1 MSIRRTASAALAG
14 TAVFAALF
22 GASPAFAGGT
32 HEETYPET
40 PALNRCV
47 QGEGLVGSSWN
58 HLHQQQDQVFH
69 SFDSVNEPFADH
81 FAVR

>member
-22 GASPAFAGGT
+22 GASPA
-32 HEETYPET
+32 
-40 PALNRCV
+40 
-47 QGEGLVGSSWN
+47 GERLVGSSWN
-58 HLHQQQDQVFH
+58 DFHQQQDQVIN
-69 SFDSVNEPFADH
+69 SVDSVNEPFADH